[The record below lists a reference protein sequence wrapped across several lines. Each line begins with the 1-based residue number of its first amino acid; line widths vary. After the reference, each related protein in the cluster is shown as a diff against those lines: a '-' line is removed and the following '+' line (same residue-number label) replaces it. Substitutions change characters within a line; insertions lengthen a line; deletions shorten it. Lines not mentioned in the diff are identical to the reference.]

1 MGSLHQIAL
10 FLGAALLIVPLFKR
24 FGLAVVIGYLAAGII
39 IGPDVTGLVSD
50 GRSVLHVAEYGV
62 VMLLFLIGL
71 ELEPSRLW
79 VLRKSVFGLGSLQM
93 LGTGGLFTGLGIF
106 FGYPPTVSVIAGFGL
121 AMSSTAFVLQL
132 LAEKNQLTSQHG
144 RQAFAILLFQD
155 LAVIPLLAIIPLLS
169 GQKGEAHDLMDLLRI
184 AGIFA
189 ALIFSSR
196 TLIRPAFRFIA
207 NSGAPELFTGAAL
220 FIVLGIAS
228 LMEFLGLSMALG
240 AFLAGVLLADSEY
253 RHELEASIQPFK
265 SLLLGLFFMAVG
277 MTADLDLLAAD
288 TLSIVAAAIGLML
301 VKFAILLII
310 GRISGNSL
318 LSSVSLGVSLA
329 QGGEFAF
336 VLFTTAAASNS
347 IDTALMERLV
357 LIVTVSMALTPL
369 AFMVLERWLEPRL
382 KPQSK
387 RAFDVI
393 EESGNPVI
401 IAGFGR
407 FGQIVARVLRMHRI
421 GFTALEADA
430 RQVDF
435 VRRFGNRVYYGN
447 PAHHEL
453 LRSAGVGK
461 AKIFVLAID
470 DVRDSV
476 RTAEAVHRHYPNVKI
491 FARARDR
498 AHAYQLMD
506 IGVHVINR
514 EMYLSS
520 LDLARQVLEGLDFT
534 PEQAQQ
540 GVNTFR
546 DYDDELMRR
555 QHAIYQDEAKL
566 IESAREAMKELE
578 SLFESDQKAAA
589 KQKPDEGPRSMHID
603 Q

>member
-1 MGSLHQIAL
+1 MGSLHEIAL

-24 FGLAVVIGYLAAGII
+24 FGLAVVIGYLAAGIA
-39 IGPDVTGLVSD
+39 IGPDMLGLVSD

-71 ELEPSRLW
+71 ELDPSRLW
-79 VLRKSVFGLGSLQM
+79 VLRKSVFGLGSMQM
-93 LGTGGLFTGLGIF
+93 LGTGTLFTGLGIF
-106 FGYPPTVSVIAGFGL
+106 FGYPLAVSVIAGFGL

-144 RQAFAILLFQD
+144 RQAFSILLFQD

-169 GQKGEAHDLMDLLRI
+169 GHKGEGHDLMDLLRI
-184 AGIFA
+184 AGVFA
-189 ALIFSSR
+189 VLIFSSR

-220 FIVLGIAS
+220 FIVLGIAA

-253 RHELEASIQPFK
+253 RHDLEASIQPFK

-288 TLSIVAAAIGLML
+288 TLGIVAAAIGLML
-301 VKFAILLII
+301 IKFAVLLII
-310 GRISGNSL
+310 GRLAGNSL
-318 LSSVSLGVSLA
+318 LSSMSLGVSLA

-336 VLFTTAAASNS
+336 VLFTTAAASGS
-347 IDTALMERLV
+347 IDTGMMERLV

-369 AFMVLERWLEPRL
+369 AFMALERWLEPRF
-382 KPQSK
+382 KQHDN

-393 EESGNPVI
+393 EENENPVI

-421 GFTALEADA
+421 GFTALESDA

-435 VRRFGNRVYYGN
+435 VRRFGNKVYYGN
-447 PAHHEL
+447 PAHIEL

-476 RTAEAVHRHYPNVKI
+476 RTAEAVRRHYPKVKI
-491 FARARDR
+491 LARARDR
-498 AHAYQLMD
+498 NHAYQLMD

-520 LDLARQVLEGLDFT
+520 LDLARQALEGLGFP
-534 PEQAQQ
+534 PERAQES
-540 GVNTFR
+540 VDKFR
-546 DYDDELMRR
+546 RYDDELMQR
-555 QHAIYQDEAKL
+555 QQAIYQDEVKL
-566 IESAREAMKELE
+566 MESSLAAMKELE
-578 SLFESDQKAAA
+578 DLFESDHKAAENNV
-589 KQKPDEGPRSMHID
+589 QGNEPRSIHID
-603 Q
+603 H

>member
-1 MGSLHQIAL
+1 MGSLHEIAL

-39 IGPDVTGLVSD
+39 IGPDVMGFVSD

-93 LGTGGLFTGLGIF
+93 LGTGALFTGLGIF
-106 FGYPPTVSVIAGFGL
+106 LGYTPAVSVIAGFGL

-144 RQAFAILLFQD
+144 RQAFSILLFQD

-169 GQKGEAHDLMDLLRI
+169 GHKGEGHDLMDLLRI
-184 AGIFA
+184 VGVFA

-196 TLIRPAFRFIA
+196 TLIRPTFRFIA

-253 RHELEASIQPFK
+253 RHDLEASIQPFK

-288 TLSIVAAAIGLML
+288 TLGIISAAVGLML

-310 GRISGNSL
+310 GRLAGNSL
-318 LSSVSLGVSLA
+318 LSSLSLGVSLA

-336 VLFTTAAASNS
+336 VLFTTAAAADS

-382 KPQSK
+382 KPQDN

-393 EESGNPVI
+393 EENDNPVV

-407 FGQIVARVLRMHRI
+407 FGQIVARVLRMHKI

-435 VRRFGNRVYYGN
+435 VRRFGNQVYYGN
-447 PAHHEL
+447 PAHPEL
-453 LRSAGVGK
+453 LRAAGVGK

-476 RTAEAVHRHYPNVKI
+476 RTAEAVHRHYPKVKI

-520 LDLARQVLEGLDFT
+520 LDLARQVLEGLDFP
-534 PEQAQQ
+534 PERAQQ

-566 IESAREAMKELE
+566 IESSREAMKELE
-578 SLFESDQKAAA
+578 SLFESDQQAAE
-589 KQKPDEGPRSMHID
+589 KQKPDEGPRSVHID